1 MEQGID
7 VLISLIVKNAD
18 NTVPETDKEEAKK
31 CIDTQLPGFKAGQYL
46 DISILKTV
54 GAEQKTV
61 ESTSQPITLVI
72 SVPDALRAQERT
84 FRIIRVHDGVAVV
97 LEDLDSDPDTITIQT
112 DRFSTY
118 VIAYGDPAP
127 TTPQPSAPSGGNA
140 PAGDNNTAGN
150 PAGTP
155 VTANLIIGNT
165 VMAGTPA
172 GNGGAG
178 NTAAAD
184 AAGGPPTGDVGAPL
198 LWIVLCL
205 LSAVALCLSAA
216 RGLTGRREH
225 DR

>member
-1 MEQGID
+1 MTRSFRE
-7 VLISLIVKNAD
+7 K
-18 NTVPETDKEEAKK
+18 
-31 CIDTQLPGFKAGQYL
+31 
-46 DISILKTV
+46 
-54 GAEQKTV
+54 QKTV

-72 SVPDALRAQERT
+72 SVPDALRAQGRT

-118 VIAYGDPAP
+118 VIAYRDPAP
-127 TTPQPSAPSGGNA
+127 TTPQPSTPSGGNA

-155 VTANLIIGNT
+155 VTA
-165 VMAGTPA
+165 
-172 GNGGAG
+172 
-178 NTAAAD
+178 
-184 AAGGPPTGDVGAPL
+184 PL
-198 LWIVLCL
+198 LWMVLCL